1 MKVIKHSLIITTAML
16 LLFTLLNYLY
26 PLDKARLNKPKSTLI
41 YDNSNHLIS
50 LKLSSD
56 GFLRIPIKS
65 KELTEDIKNITLA
78 YEDRHFQKHFG
89 VNPLSIVRALWSNL
103 TNSRKIG
110 ASTITMQVAR
120 MMHHEPRTL
129 TQKLVEIFQSL
140 QLELNYSKEEI
151 LTFYLNNAPY
161 GGNVEGF
168 ASASFRYFN
177 LAPSSLSLSQ
187 IAYLTSIP
195 KNPNANRPKE
205 KRDINRIKNRLLERI
220 YRLKLLEKKR
230 YLRAKEEKITTNI
243 ENLPHQLPHLSVQ
256 ITTEGEV
263 HTTINMH
270 LQHEVEKLIASQVEE
285 LKKFAIYNG
294 TAIVIENRSMNIVA
308 YVGSH
313 NFYDNK
319 HGGQNDGIRALV
331 SPGSTLKPLVYAKA
345 LEEGLIT
352 PLKKLYD
359 VPLFIDGY
367 KPTNYAKEYMGE
379 VTATEALQ
387 FSLNIPAVEL
397 DRLLKEKSLYS
408 ILKEAQISSL
418 THPKEYYGSSLTL
431 GGFGLSLKENAQL
444 FAMLA
449 NGGSYQEAT
458 FLQNSLESESLVP
471 NITRLKPSTPNSIQ
485 KAKQIL
491 TPQSTYLISNILAD
505 APRLSFS
512 SSWEYMKNMPRIA
525 FKTGTSA
532 HAKDMLTIGYTPNY
546 TVAVWYGNFSGK
558 ASKVSNQTCATGLS
572 VASPTMF
579 KIFKEL
585 EKQRWFKEPK
595 GIYKKHVCQDS
606 IQIGRCKE
614 KINDSFIDGVKT
626 KTPCQAMRAEVLSYL
641 IENRKIE
648 SFSELST
655 HHCYQE
661 WKNYKP
667 LITNPVH
674 DKTYAH
680 NRMLPKELKKTML
693 ECYSFEE
700 NQTIYWLIDK
710 EEPIVGKSAVPLYK
724 YLSPK
729 KHKISCLDEGAKMQ
743 SVEIYMEE
751 W

>member
-1 MKVIKHSLIITTAML
+1 MKLLKHSLFFTTAML
-16 LLFTLLNYLY
+16 LLFTILNYLY

-41 YDNSNHLIS
+41 YDNNHHLIS
-50 LKLSSD
+50 VKLSSD
-56 GFLRIPIKS
+56 GFLRIPLKAN
-65 KELTEDIKNITLA
+65 ELTEDIKQILLA
-78 YEDRHFQKHFG
+78 YEDQYFEQHFG

-103 TNSRKIG
+103 NSSHRIG

-120 MMHHEPRTL
+120 MMHHKPRTL
-129 TQKLVEIFQSL
+129 SQKLIEIFQSL

-161 GGNVEGF
+161 GGNIEGF

-177 LAPSSLSLSQ
+177 LKPSSLSLSQ
-187 IAYLTSIP
+187 IAYLTTIP
-195 KNPNANRPKE
+195 KNPNLNRPK
-205 KRDINRIKNRLLERI
+205 KNRDISRIKNRLLERI
-220 YRLKLLEKKR
+220 YKLKLLTKKR
-230 YLRAKEEKITTNI
+230 YLRAKEEKIVTDI
-243 ENLPHQLPHLSVQ
+243 QDLPHQIPHLSTQ
-256 ITTEGEV
+256 IKKEGAV
-263 HTTINMH
+263 DTTINMH
-270 LQHEVEKLIASQVEE
+270 LQHKVEKIVASQVEE
-285 LKKFAIYNG
+285 LKKFSIYNG
-294 TAIVIENRSMNIVA
+294 AALVIENRSMNIVA
-308 YVGSH
+308 YVGSQ
-313 NFYDNK
+313 NFYDTK

-367 KPTNYAKEYMGE
+367 KPTNYSKRYMGE

-397 DRLLKEKSLYS
+397 DRLLKKKSLYS
-408 ILKEAQISSL
+408 ILKEAHISSL
-418 THPKEYYGSSLTL
+418 IKPKHYYGSALTL
-431 GGFGLSLKENAQL
+431 GGWGVSLKENAQL

-449 NGGSYQEAT
+449 NGGSYSEAT
-458 FLQNSLESESLVP
+458 FLQKSKREKRE
-471 NITRLKPSTPNSIQ
+471 
-485 KAKQIL
+485 IL

-505 APRLSFS
+505 APRLNFS

-532 HAKDMLTIGYTPNY
+532 HAKDMLTIGYTPEY

-558 ASKVSNQTCATGLS
+558 ASKVFNQTHATGLS

-585 EKQRWFKEPK
+585 GKQSWFQKPK
-595 GIYKKHVCQDS
+595 GISLKPLCQDS

-614 KINDSFIDGVKT
+614 RITDHVIDGVKS

-641 IENRKIE
+641 IEKRKIE
-648 SFSELST
+648 SFSSLSS
-655 HHCYQE
+655 HPCYQE

-667 LITNPVH
+667 LITNPIHEKIYV
-674 DKTYAH
+674 H

-710 EEPIVGKSAVPLYK
+710 EEPIVGKSALPLYR

-729 KHKISCLDEGAKMQ
+729 RHTISCLDEGAKIQ
-743 SVEIYMEE
+743 TIELYLKE